1 MTLRKVL
8 FRSILF
14 AFSAFLQPVAFS
26 QEVNYDLTGKVVNKK
41 LQPISSATVILNN
54 KEQKPISTAITDT
67 LGSFI
72 LRFNE
77 SIDNHTIK
85 VKHLGYNEYQRSIKG
100 ANNNDLGTIQLLELD
115 NVLKAVEVKGK
126 PNLIEIKGSTII
138 YNVENAIGSQDVS
151 ALEALKRVPG
161 VYVEDESSITLN
173 GKGGVQILL
182 DGRQT
187 YLSGKELTDL
197 LKSLSS
203 NDLSSIEIIN
213 SPTAKF
219 DASGSAGI
227 INIKTKKNQIR
238 GLNGTITSTVA
249 YGVSPKQLQ
258 NMSVNYR
265 VDKFNVFGSYNH
277 TLGNYNYLYGAN
289 RSQNGK
295 SYNSHTD
302 DVDKRQKMS
311 TRFGIDYLLNDKNT
325 IGFLANG
332 NFIFGGGI
340 TNTRTEIST
349 LPALVTEE
357 TLDAVNDYYGQG
369 TSRYNFNL
377 NYRYEDTLGHIL
389 NMDADYGFFDKW
401 NKNLQSNTYRDANGH
416 VTEDNLYRTLN
427 GIDIDMKG
435 IKVDY
440 SAKLWKGTFEAG
452 AKYSQV
458 SSANDSRFY
467 HVIPTADSLDN
478 RRSNDFQFDERISSA
493 YLDYR
498 RAINKWSFQAGLR
511 LEVAN
516 SEGLLFYKEDGQDK
530 DNQIKR
536 SFTNLFPFFAI
547 TTQPGE
553 HQNLSLSYA
562 KRIERPAY
570 QDLNPFIYMLDE
582 LSFWQGNPFLNPE
595 LTHRITLLYSRRN
608 ATVVSFNFAYSDQF
622 NARVTDTLE
631 TEKIVMVNR
640 NVGTQKHW
648 SLALTQNFSPKS
660 WWELSFNGLL
670 YYIQNDVSFDEY
682 RNLNLQQF
690 AGRFSLLQSFRL
702 PCKMKGEITASY
714 NSKRLSGANTFSR
727 AISQVDIGLQKA
739 LLGDKASLRIAI
751 SDIYKGNQSRSNQ
764 SFPGFQS
771 SNYGYFESRQVRLS
785 FNYKFSKG
793 QSSSQATRKSAL
805 DSESGRIQ

>member
-1 MTLRKVL
+1 MTLRKIL
-8 FRSILF
+8 FRSILLVF
-14 AFSAFLQPVAFS
+14 CSFLWTGAFS
-26 QEVNYDLTGKVVNKK
+26 QEFNYEFTGKVVDKE
-41 LQPISSATVILNN
+41 LHPISSATVIVND
-54 KEQKPISTAITDT
+54 KEQKHVSSAITDS

-72 LRFNE
+72 LRHNK
-77 SIDNHTIK
+77 SIDGHTLK
-85 VKHLGYNEYQRSIKG
+85 VQHLGYKEYQSLIKG

-115 NVLKAVEVKGK
+115 NMLKAVEVKAK
-126 PNLIEIKGSTII
+126 PNLIEVNGGTIT
-138 YNVENAIGSQDVS
+138 YNVENSIGGQDAS
-151 ALEALKRVPG
+151 ALEALKRAPG
-161 VYVEDESSITLN
+161 VYVEGESSITLN

-203 NDLSSIEIIN
+203 NDLKSIEIIN

-227 INIKTKKNQIR
+227 INIKTKKIQIK
-238 GLNGTITSTVA
+238 GLNGNITSTVA

-265 VDKFNVFGSYNH
+265 VDKLNVFGSYNH
-277 TLGNYNYLYGAN
+277 TLGNYNYLYGSN

-295 SYNSHTD
+295 SYNSHTE

-311 TRFGIDYLLNDKNT
+311 ARFGIDYLLNDKNT

-340 TNTRTEIST
+340 TDTRTEIST
-349 LPALVTEE
+349 QPSSVIEE
-357 TLDAVNDYYGQG
+357 TLDAVNDYYGQV

-389 NMDADYGFFDKW
+389 NIDADYGLFDKW
-401 NKNLQSNTYRDANGH
+401 NKNLQSNTYKDVNGH
-416 VTEDNLYRTLN
+416 VNEDNLYRTLN

-435 IKVDY
+435 VKVDY
-440 SAKLWKGTFEAG
+440 SAKIWEGTVEAG

-498 RAINKWSFQAGLR
+498 RAIKKWSFQAGLR
-511 LEVAN
+511 LEVAS
-516 SEGLLFYKEDGQDK
+516 SEGLLFYKEDDQDK
-530 DNQIKR
+530 DSEIKR
-536 SFTNLFPFFAI
+536 SFTNLFPFFSI

-553 HQNLSLSYA
+553 NQNLSLSYA

-595 LTHRITLLYSRRN
+595 LTHRLTLLYSRRN
-608 ATVVSFNFAYSDQF
+608 STVVTFNFAYSDQF
-622 NARVTDTLE
+622 NAKVTDTLE
-631 TEKIVMVNR
+631 TEKIVMVSR
-640 NVGTQKHW
+640 NVGIQKHW

-660 WWELSFNGLL
+660 WWDLSFNGLL

-690 AGRFSLLQSFRL
+690 AGRLSLLQSFRL
-702 PCKMKGEITASY
+702 PFKMKGEISASY

-727 AISQVDIGLQKA
+727 AISQVDVGLQKA
-739 LLGDKASLRIAI
+739 LLGDKASLRIAVN
-751 SDIYKGNQSRSNQ
+751 DIYKGNQSKSNQ

-785 FNYKFSKG
+785 FSYKFSNG
-793 QSSSQATRKSAL
+793 QSGSQRTRKSAL